1 MKKSITEGF
10 IEDLFKMIAK
20 GRVDS
25 KVQKMMKDD
34 PKFAKNV
41 KKIRDAQKALD
52 AMKLSK

>member
-25 KVQKMMKDD
+25 KVKKMMKDN
-34 PKFAKNV
+34 PEFAKNV
-41 KKIRDAQKALD
+41 KKIRDAQKTLD
-52 AMKLSK
+52 AMKLKK